1 MKDSQIFPITVEDVK
16 KICYAIQVHKCGEL
30 YRFLGV
36 KKEDTIDKIAHTYKE
51 IKRNFEN
58 DEIVKASLDA
68 AYEIISDK
76 RLRDYYDEKMYDDM
90 VREELEYYQSLNQ
103 KNQTLL
109 STIGALLAPLEIA
122 SLVINTTPSSAS
134 ISSLQILRSFI
145 KKHSAFSLGKIVLT
159 QAILPSTLA
168 MIIQPLFILKDKYTY
183 SFSMVGKLTDE
194 IVSYLST
201 FIITFP
207 LDCYMQTAHNL
218 SLLEVI
224 KKVVLC
230 QDGVTRKL
238 NFKNIAYTFISSFG
252 MYAFSRLLR
261 IGYNKVE
268 EYVES
273 KSLENPNST
282 FWRNSLIIK
291 SIYAKSI
298 FMSLFLV
305 PYEAIHSQ
313 YSYLYV
319 QRYLG
324 KPTLSLSI
332 NPISLAVDLVKSQGY
347 RKLYKSLPF
356 SYISLLL
363 EEYLLS
369 NLSTDL

>member
-1 MKDSQIFPITVEDVK
+1 MKDSPIFSITIEDVE
-16 KICYAIQVHKCGEL
+16 KICYAIQYHQCGEL

-51 IKRNFEN
+51 IKSSFVN
-58 DEIVKASLDA
+58 DKIVSASLDA

-90 VREELEYYQSLNQ
+90 VRTELEYFQSLNQ

-122 SLVINTTPSSAS
+122 SLVINTTPSAAS
-134 ISSLQILRSFI
+134 LSSLQILGSFI

-168 MIIQPLFILKDKYTY
+168 MIIQPLFLLKDKYTY
-183 SFSMVGKLTDE
+183 SFTKVGKLTDE

-218 SLLEVI
+218 SLLEVV

-230 QDGVTRKL
+230 QDGVSGKL
-238 NFKNIAYTFISSFG
+238 NFKNLAYTFISSFG
-252 MYAFSRLLR
+252 MYAFSRLIR

-268 EYVES
+268 AYVES

-291 SIYAKSI
+291 SIYVKSI
-298 FMSLFLV
+298 FMSLFLI
-305 PYEAIHSQ
+305 PYETIHSQ

-363 EEYLLS
+363 EEYLIS
-369 NLSTDL
+369 NLSNDL